1 MKLNFLI
8 KIKYLQ
14 PLTQLKTVL
23 EMSGVPLRVKK
34 LPDDHYILVSGTSFI
49 ELNMEPSTGPDYVC
63 SGTVQASEEVAN
75 KSIKTLSLALH
86 ADGVEHQ
93 IQLLDECDKVISSFE

>member
-1 MKLNFLI
+1 
-8 KIKYLQ
+8 
-14 PLTQLKTVL
+14 
-23 EMSGVPLRVKK
+23 MSGVPLRVKK
-34 LPDDHYILVSGTSFI
+34 LPDDNYILVSGTSFI
-49 ELNMEPSTGPDYVC
+49 KLNMEPSAGPHYEC

-75 KSIKTLSLALH
+75 KSIKTLSLALN